1 MILFL
6 SLLARAGHGKS
17 TVAKYLTEKYNA
29 KTISLATPLK
39 RTAQAC
45 MGFSD
50 AQLWGTQAEK
60 EAIDFRYGFS
70 CRQFLQ
76 KLGTE
81 GMRTFFG
88 ENIHLD
94 TMVKLADQED
104 CYRTNL
110 TNVISPTL
118 YIVDDARFINEIRY
132 LNSLGISHGPHY
144 MRGAT
149 IKIVCT
155 DAPAMIGSD
164 DIRNHASER
173 EIDEV
178 PESELAAIVV
188 SSRAQ
193 GVHHLCGEVE
203 KALDTVPALHA
214 FKVLL

>member
-17 TVAKYLTEKYNA
+17 TVAKYLTSEYGA

-45 MGFSD
+45 MNFSD

-60 EAIDFRYGFS
+60 EAVDPRYGFS

-81 GMRTFFG
+81 GMRREFG
-88 ENIHLD
+88 QDIHLD
-94 TMVKLADQED
+94 TMVRLSTQGPGGAI
-104 CYRTNL
+104 RHTGL
-110 TNVISPTL
+110 F
-118 YIVDDARFINEIRY
+118 IVDDARFVNEVRY
-132 LNSLGISHGPHY
+132 LNSLGVSRGWHN

-149 IKIVCT
+149 LKIICT
-155 DAPAMIGSD
+155 DAPPPPPEIA
-164 DIRNHASER
+164 NHPSER

-178 PESELAAIVV
+178 PESELAATIV

-193 GVHHLCGEVE
+193 GVGHLCAEVE
-203 KALDTVPALHA
+203 KVLASVPALVA
-214 FKVLL
+214 FKALL

>member
-17 TVAKYLTEKYNA
+17 TVAKYLTDKYGA

-39 RTAQAC
+39 KCAQAC

-60 EAIDFRYGFS
+60 EAVDPRYGFS

-81 GMRTFFG
+81 GMRKEFG
-88 ENIHLD
+88 EDVHLD
-94 TMVKLADQED
+94 ALVRRANEIAEAEHLVP
-104 CYRTNL
+104 RGL
-110 TNVISPTL
+110 F
-118 YIVDDARFINEIRY
+118 IVDDARFRNEVKY
-132 LNSLGISHGPHY
+132 LNSLGVSRGPHY

-149 IKIVCT
+149 LKIVCT
-155 DAPAMIGSD
+155 DAPPPPPEIAD
-164 DIRNHASER
+164 HPSER

-178 PESELAAIVV
+178 PESDLAATIV

-193 GVHHLCGEVE
+193 GVSHLCAEVE
-203 KALDTVPALHA
+203 EVLSKVPALVA

>member
-17 TVAKYLTEKYNA
+17 TVAKHLTDKYNA

-45 MGFSD
+45 MAFTD
-50 AQLWGTQAEK
+50 RQLWGTQAEK
-60 EAIDFRYGFS
+60 EAIDPRYGFS

-81 GMRTFFG
+81 GMRKEFG
-88 ENIHLD
+88 QNIHLD
-94 TMVKLADQED
+94 TMVKALDRPSES
-104 CYRTNL
+104 NL
-110 TNVISPTL
+110 F
-118 YIVDDARFINEIRY
+118 IVDDARFINEIRY
-132 LNSLGISHGPHY
+132 LNTLGRSHGPHY

-164 DIRNHASER
+164 DVKNHASER

-178 PESELAAIVV
+178 SEWDLATTVV
-188 SSRAQ
+188 STRAQ
-193 GVHHLCGEVE
+193 GVNHLVGEVE

>member
-17 TVAKYLTEKYNA
+17 TVAKYLTDKYGA
-29 KTISLATPLK
+29 KMISLATPLK
-39 RTAQAC
+39 KTAQAC

-60 EAIDFRYGFS
+60 EAVDPRYGFS

-76 KLGTE
+76 RLGTE
-81 GMRTFFG
+81 GMRREFG

-94 TMVKLADQED
+94 AMVRRADNAEPGD
-104 CYRTNL
+104 AVGFVNAL
-110 TNVISPTL
+110 FV
-118 YIVDDARFINEIRY
+118 VDDARFMNEIRY
-132 LNSLGISHGPHY
+132 LNTLGRSHGPRY

-149 IKIVCT
+149 LKIVCT

-164 DIRNHASER
+164 DVKNHASER

-178 PESELAAIVV
+178 PESELAATIV

-193 GVHHLCGEVE
+193 GVGHLCAEVE
-203 KALDTVPALHA
+203 EVLSKVPALVA
-214 FKVLL
+214 FKALL

>member
-17 TVAKYLTEKYNA
+17 TVAKYLTDKYGA

-50 AQLWGTQAEK
+50 KQLWGTQAEK
-60 EAIDFRYGFS
+60 EAIDPRYGFS
-70 CRQFLQ
+70 CRKFLQ
-76 KLGTE
+76 LLGTE
-81 GMRTFFG
+81 GLRKEFG

-94 TMVKLADQED
+94 TMVKRADDESIEGLEKWSALNQ
-104 CYRTNL
+104 
-110 TNVISPTL
+110 L
-118 YIVDDARFINEIRY
+118 YIVDDARFVNEIRY
-132 LNSLGISHGPHY
+132 LNALGIDHGPCY

-149 IKIVCT
+149 IKILCT

-164 DIRNHASER
+164 EIKNHASER
-173 EIDEV
+173 EADEV

-193 GVHHLCGEVE
+193 GVNHLVGEVE